1 MKKNR
6 IIGGILAAALAIVP
20 FTGTGIDS
28 IDKELTKETAITADA
43 YGNSN
48 MTRGYY
54 YVNRDFTCTSG
65 AYGPVSFKRGQY
77 IFIDTDGWYK
87 GCMMEWYASIHW
99 EVPVPFISLAWSV

>member
-43 YGNSN
+43 YAYNTIRGGIYVSN
-48 MTRGYY
+48 NYQW
-54 YVNRDFTCTSG
+54 V
-65 AYGPVSFKRGQY
+65 GPRHFRKGEYMS
-77 IFIDTDGWYK
+77 ISSDGKLDGVDVTNW
-87 GCMMEWYASIHW
+87 IHQGW
-99 EVPVPFISLAWSV
+99 ISYCWS